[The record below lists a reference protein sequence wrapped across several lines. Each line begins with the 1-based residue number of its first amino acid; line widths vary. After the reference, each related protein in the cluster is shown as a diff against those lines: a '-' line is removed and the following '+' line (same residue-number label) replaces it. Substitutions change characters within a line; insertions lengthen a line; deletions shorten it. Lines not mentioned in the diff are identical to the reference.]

1 MSPEVGAW
9 RRFHLALWVAVICSL
24 LATAWLIVVHDARGL
39 PWILF
44 CYVAT
49 ATWRTARWHYAQDT
63 WDTKVAELGPR
74 RSARWTEDDL

>member
-9 RRFHLALWVAVICSL
+9 RRFHLALWVA
-24 LATAWLIVVHDARGL
+24 DARGL